1 MRFFYNYAMFNRK
14 ILRIGTNMTI
24 KRQVIT
30 AAHWGG
36 LKVTVENGIITRSA
50 TAFSDEQENEL
61 QTVVAEQVYSPS
73 RVKFPMIRKGF
84 FEGNSDRTLRGR
96 DQWIRLSW
104 PQALDWVHNELVR
117 VRQNYGAQAI
127 FGGSYGWKSSG
138 ALHSSRTLLQRY
150 LNLTGGFVNSFGDYS
165 TAAAQQILPYV
176 VGDNE
181 VYQQTSAWETVL
193 AHSEII
199 VLWGANPLTTL
210 RNTWTATDQQ
220 GIAYFRQAQQAG
232 KRIICIDPVRS
243 QSCERLKAEWLPIH
257 AGTDVALM
265 LALAYTLAEEA
276 LLDRAF
282 LRTHT
287 QGYEIFEAYLLG
299 KTDNQPKT
307 AQWASRI
314 CGLPASQIQ
323 QLARDFSRHR
333 TLLMAG
339 WGMQRRKYGEQPAWM
354 LVVLAAMLGQIG
366 LPGGGFSFSH
376 VNGNGGVARSQAGVL
391 GKISEK
397 PTNFRPHFTAAIPV
411 SRLTDALLHPHK
423 TISFN
428 GGKIT
433 YPDIKLIYWA
443 GGNPLSQQH
452 DLNLAAQAWRRPEC
466 IIVNEI
472 NWTPTA
478 KMADIVLPVTTSF
491 ERNDLT
497 QSGSFSMRHLLPMKQ
512 AVPPQFEAKNDYDIF
527 LELAKRAG
535 VAERFSEG
543 KTEWDWLREFYSS
556 LQKCGQNLPSFDDF
570 WRANRPLIFAAEE
583 SDKYWV
589 KYADFRRDP
598 QAHPLN
604 TASGKI
610 EIYSETVAA
619 MRYADCQGHPM
630 WFEPEENARHDARY
644 PLTLVTPH
652 SPYRLHSQL
661 AQTSLRRHYVLNG
674 REPARI
680 HPIDAKARGI
690 CHGDVICI
698 ESPRGR
704 VLAAAQV
711 TESVRQ
717 GVIALYQGAWYDPL
731 NPGETENPLCKN
743 GCANVLTSDES
754 SSQLSQGNAP
764 NGCAVQVTK
773 FRGKAPEITAFL
785 PPDGV

>member
-1 MRFFYNYAMFNRK
+1 
-14 ILRIGTNMTI
+14 MTS
-24 KRQVIT
+24 KRQIIT

-36 LKVTVENGIITRSA
+36 LKVTVENGVINRSG

-73 RVKFPMIRKGF
+73 RIRFPTVRRGF
-84 FEGNSDRTLRGR
+84 LEGNSDRTLRGR
-96 DQWIRLSW
+96 DEWIRISW
-104 PQALDWVHNELVR
+104 TQALDLVHNELSR
-117 VRQNYGAQAI
+117 VRQVYGAQGI
-127 FGGSYGWKSSG
+127 FGGSYGWKSTG
-138 ALHSSRTLLQRY
+138 ALHSSRTLLHRY

-176 VGDNE
+176 VGGNE
-181 VYQQTSAWETVL
+181 VYEQTSGWETVL
-193 AHSEII
+193 ACSDII
-199 VLWGANPLTTL
+199 VLWGANPIATL

-220 GIAYFRQAQQAG
+220 GITYFRRAQQAG

-243 QSCERLKAEWLPIH
+243 QSCERLKAEWVPIR
-257 AGTDVALM
+257 AGADVALM
-265 LALAYTLAEEA
+265 LAIAYTLAEERLA
-276 LLDRAF
+276 DRAF

-307 AQWASRI
+307 PQWASRI
-314 CGLPASQIQ
+314 CGLPVPQIQ
-323 QLARDFSRHR
+323 RLARDFSRHR
-333 TLLMAG
+333 TILMAG

-376 VNGNGGVARSQAGVL
+376 VNGNGGVARSQIGAL

-397 PTNFRPHFTAAIPV
+397 PVGFRPEFTAAIPV
-411 SRLTDALLHPHK
+411 SRLTDALLHPRK

-428 GGKIT
+428 GGRIT

-452 DLNLAAQAWRRPEC
+452 DLNLAVQAWRQPEC
-466 IIVNEI
+466 IVVNEI

-497 QSGSFSMRHLLPMKQ
+497 QSGSFSMRHLFPMKQ
-512 AVPPQFEAKNDYDIF
+512 VVPPQFEAKNDYDIF

-535 VAERFSEG
+535 VAERFGEG
-543 KTEWDWLREFYSS
+543 KSELDWLRGFYSS
-556 LQKCGQNLPSFDDF
+556 LQNCGRNLPDFDVF
-570 WRANRPLIFAAEE
+570 WQANRPLVFTDTEA
-583 SDKYWV
+583 DKHWV

-598 QAHPLN
+598 QANPLH

-630 WFEPEENARHDARY
+630 WFESEEYTERSDTHY

-661 AQTSLRRHYVLNG
+661 AQTSLRRYCTVNG
-674 REPARI
+674 REPAWI
-680 HPIDAKARGI
+680 HPIDAEKYEI
-690 CHGDVICI
+690 SHGDVVLI
-698 ESPRGR
+698 ESPQGQAL
-704 VLAAAQV
+704 VTANV

-731 NPGETENPLCKN
+731 NPGETGKTLCKN

-754 SSQLSQGNAP
+754 ASRLSQGNAP
-764 NGCAVQVTK
+764 NGCVVRVTK
-773 FRGKAPEITAFL
+773 FVGEVPEITAFA
-785 PPDGV
+785 PPYCNRSESVRSGMSENPGG